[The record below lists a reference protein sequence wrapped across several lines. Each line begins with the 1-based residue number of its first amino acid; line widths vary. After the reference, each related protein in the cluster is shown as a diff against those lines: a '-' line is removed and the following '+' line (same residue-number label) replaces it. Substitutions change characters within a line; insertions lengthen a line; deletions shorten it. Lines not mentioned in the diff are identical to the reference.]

1 MSAADDIQDNSEMR
15 RGKKCVH
22 LIYGEPLSINAGCA
36 CYFLGQEMLNQ
47 VECSDETKLRMY
59 QIWIEALRGGHA
71 GQGLDIHGSDHLMD
85 EAVRTGD
92 SKRVESSVHCI
103 HRLKTAFP
111 ARCLAQMGAIYG
123 GGSDE
128 EVDAIGE
135 FFEATGL
142 AFQIIDDVL
151 NLRGLVKP
159 GEKMSQVSGSTRPF
173 EACAG
178 LSS

>member
-1 MSAADDIQDNSEMR
+1 MA
-15 RGKKCVH
+15 K
-22 LIYGEPLSINAGCA
+22 
-36 CYFLGQEMLNQ
+36 
-47 VECSDETKLRMY
+47 VE
-59 QIWIEALRGGHA
+59 A
-71 GQGLDIHGSDHLMD
+71 
-85 EAVRTGD
+85 
-92 SKRVESSVHCI
+92 SVHCI

-159 GEKMSQVSGSTRPF
+159 GEKMSQVSGGTRSF
-173 EACAG
+173 EASAG
-178 LSS
+178 LS